1 MKNKIIIILLLVLP
15 FSLHAQYKLNINGA
29 VGIENGYLI
38 SSINLDKNI
47 NTPAYGYQ
55 VGLVNSYSFKK
66 NSLNVDLSYIIKK
79 DNRYFDNKKTTY
91 KYHYITIPVYYG
103 IQKNKIGFNLGF
115 TNNFALNIEKVPSD
129 FFIKK
134 YNVSLLLGGTY
145 KINEKL
151 SFRLD
156 LLHDI
161 TPFDYIYSYNGSEK
175 DILGSY
181 YMYNAMFGL
190 SYTIFDKN
198 N

>member
-15 FSLHAQYKLNINGA
+15 FSLHAQYKLNINGS
-29 VGIENGYLI
+29 VGIANGYLI
-38 SSINLDKNI
+38 SSLNLDENI

-55 VGLVNSYSFKK
+55 IGIGNSYSYKN
-66 NSLNVDLSYIIKK
+66 NSLNIDLSYILKK
-79 DNRYFDNKKTTY
+79 DNRYFDNKKATY

-103 IQKNKIGFNLGF
+103 IQKNKFKFNLGF
-115 TNNFALNIEKVPSD
+115 TNNFALNIEKVPSY
-129 FFIKK
+129 FFINK

-161 TPFDYIYSYNGSEK
+161 TPFDYSYSYNGSEK
-175 DILGSY
+175 VTIGSY

-190 SYTIFDKN
+190 SYSVFAKN
-198 N
+198 